1 MRFRSILESEFYKK
15 LPEQGA
21 EAAKNAGKWVLGNP
35 LKSLAAV
42 ILAYL
47 VSLGIINK
55 LTFGFLCP
63 LASQG
68 NRSRDDW
75 ELQMIA
81 RLAEFAT
88 FPPAPWEN
96 MVEAVKQQNQK
107 TSKQISD
114 DVQKHSYVKVEF
126 EVLEEDPD
134 QVEVTVHLSN
144 GFIGSMF
151 YLLIQTTDF
160 AELIDFQ
167 TWQEIDENKLQL
179 YDTHWFRFYGIPSY
193 VFKMPQLKFRSLSRS
208 YSGESP
214 DEILQKKQELNSRFV
229 QWFQTLKQ
237 DVSGELG
244 LPASNNVLT
253 QKDIWV
259 RERPEGGV
267 IVYLTP
273 SALGKG
279 GNEQDHDEQT
289 MRKAVHYKLLKS
301 NVNDIYEDW
310 LDEHEEKGLNS
321 ALEGGSKAEGAM
333 VASSAVQEGS

>member
-1 MRFRSILESEFYKK
+1 
-15 LPEQGA
+15 
-21 EAAKNAGKWVLGNP
+21 
-35 LKSLAAV
+35 
-42 ILAYL
+42 
-47 VSLGIINK
+47 
-55 LTFGFLCP
+55 
-63 LASQG
+63 
-68 NRSRDDW
+68 
-75 ELQMIA
+75 
-81 RLAEFAT
+81 
-88 FPPAPWEN
+88 

-126 EVLEEDPD
+126 EVLEDDPD